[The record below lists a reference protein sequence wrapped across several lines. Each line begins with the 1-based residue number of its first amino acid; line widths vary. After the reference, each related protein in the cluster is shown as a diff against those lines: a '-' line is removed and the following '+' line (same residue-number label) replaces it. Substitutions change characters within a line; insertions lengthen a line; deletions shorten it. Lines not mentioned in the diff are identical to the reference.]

1 MLSGFARSLRV
12 FSAPAWKESAS
23 ICEMLAILDLN
34 GHWNT
39 TIIRHSSRS
48 TFGSRSAML
57 RLVVLQ
63 RWQVFPMFLHNRGL
77 VVVLGRVNVIVLL
90 VLLLLKKLLLLLK
103 LLLLKLLLSVGVYL
117 LLNVHVVF
125 RRSSFLLAGLNQ

>member
-1 MLSGFARSLRV
+1 
-12 FSAPAWKESAS
+12 
-23 ICEMLAILDLN
+23 
-34 GHWNT
+34 
-39 TIIRHSSRS
+39 
-48 TFGSRSAML
+48 
-57 RLVVLQ
+57 
-63 RWQVFPMFLHNRGL
+63 MFLHNRGL